1 MIGDSIG
8 GDTIVINTE
17 SGAYYSLTE
26 VAGRLWDEAETGSV
40 SCAPG
45 EMPVLLALAAEGI
58 LEKVEH
64 TEPQG
69 AAKPGDA
76 FVKYTEMADIL
87 LADPIHEVDEDGWP
101 KIR

>member
-26 VAGRLWDEAETGSV
+26 VAGRLWQEAESGSI
-40 SCAPG
+40 SCSSG
-45 EMPVLLALAAEGI
+45 EMPVLLALASEGI
-58 LEKVEH
+58 LENVEH
-64 TEPQG
+64 TEPQS
-69 AAKPGDA
+69 APNPGEA